1 MKFKDLKFLQ
11 GMCQLDYNYYILSLK
26 KVENINL
33 YQCSVFNRV
42 RLPVDLPG
50 LKIEKVE
57 NNKWVKI
64 KYNSKGIEDILSKFW
79 AITGI
84 KNPKFLDQNDFY
96 KDIF

>member
-1 MKFKDLKFLQ
+1 MKFKDLKFT
-11 GMCQLDYNYYILSLK
+11 GGTCQLDYNYYILSLK
-26 KVENINL
+26 KVKNINL

-64 KYNSKGIEDILSKFW
+64 KYNNKGVEEILSKLW

-84 KNPKFLDQNDFY
+84 KNPKFLDQNEFY

>member
-1 MKFKDLKFLQ
+1 MEFKDLIFIK
-11 GMCQLDYNYYILSLK
+11 GICQLDYNYYILSLK
-26 KVENINL
+26 KVENINS
-33 YQCSVFNRV
+33 YECSVFNRV
-42 RLPVDLPG
+42 KLPVDLPG

-64 KYNSKGIEDILSKFW
+64 KYNSKGVEDILSKLW

-84 KNPKFLDQNDFY
+84 ENPKFLDQNDFY

>member
-1 MKFKDLKFLQ
+1 MKFKDLKFIG

-26 KVENINL
+26 KVDNINL
-33 YQCSVFNRV
+33 YECSVFNRV
-42 RLPVDLPG
+42 KLPVDLPG

-57 NNKWVKI
+57 NNKLVKI
-64 KYNSKGIEDILSKFW
+64 KYNSEGVEKILSKIW

-84 KNPKFLDQNDFY
+84 KNPKFLDQNNFY

>member
-1 MKFKDLKFLQ
+1 MEFKDLKFIK
-11 GMCQLDYNYYILSLK
+11 GVCQLDYNYYILSLK
-26 KVENINL
+26 KVEKINS
-33 YQCSVFNRV
+33 YECSVFNRAK
-42 RLPVDLPG
+42 LPVDLPG

-64 KYNSKGIEDILSKFW
+64 KYSSKGVEDILSKLW

-84 KNPKFLDQNDFY
+84 ENPKFLDQNDFY